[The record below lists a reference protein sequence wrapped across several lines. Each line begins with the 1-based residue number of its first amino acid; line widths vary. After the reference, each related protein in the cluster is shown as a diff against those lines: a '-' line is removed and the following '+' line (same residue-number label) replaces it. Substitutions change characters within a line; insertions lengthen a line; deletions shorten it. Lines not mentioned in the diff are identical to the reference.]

1 MAYTLTLL
9 GCMLLVFR
17 ESDAFSS
24 DAKTIL
30 LGVVAVV
37 FVLTSALIQ
46 NMIDRNRTRIGKLE
60 EEIEKLKGE
69 ENNES

>member
-1 MAYTLTLL
+1 MVYALTLL

-30 LGVVAVV
+30 LGVVALV

-46 NMIDRNRTRIGKLE
+46 NMIDRNRTRIENLE
-60 EEIEKLKGE
+60 EEIEKLKE
-69 ENNES
+69 EKK